1 MFAPRDGGK
10 AAVAEASQR
19 DRCRSAERPGAGRLD
34 RRGDKKPSR
43 REAARH
49 SVEKERY
56 MTISEKVAY
65 IQGLYDGL
73 GLDEKKSGEAR
84 ILSEVLDVLR
94 EVGQQLEGMDAAM
107 DQFDEELD
115 TLEDTVSELEDA
127 VFDDEDEE
135 DEESCGFGG
144 EDGEDFFE
152 IPCPTC
158 GEDLLV
164 DDEALAA
171 GVVDCPV
178 CGGKFALS
186 FEDGE
191 DGADSDE

>member
-1 MFAPRDGGK
+1 
-10 AAVAEASQR
+10 
-19 DRCRSAERPGAGRLD
+19 
-34 RRGDKKPSR
+34 
-43 REAARH
+43 
-49 SVEKERY
+49 

-73 GLDEKKSGEAR
+73 GLDREKSGEAR

-94 EVGQQLEGMDAAM
+94 EVGQQLDGVDAAM

-115 TLEDTVSELEDA
+115 ALGDTVADLEEA
-127 VFDDEDEE
+127 VFDDEDEQDE
-135 DEESCGFGG
+135 DLSGFGDGDEE
-144 EDGEDFFE
+144 EDFFQ

-186 FEDGE
+186 FEDE
-191 DGADSDE
+191 ADGSEEE

>member
-1 MFAPRDGGK
+1 
-10 AAVAEASQR
+10 
-19 DRCRSAERPGAGRLD
+19 
-34 RRGDKKPSR
+34 
-43 REAARH
+43 
-49 SVEKERY
+49 

-65 IQGLYDGL
+65 IQGLFDGL
-73 GLDEKKSGEAR
+73 KLDTEKSGEAR

-94 EVGQQLEGMDAAM
+94 EVGQQLDGMDAAM

-115 TLEDTVSELEDA
+115 TLEDTVSELEEA
-127 VFDDEDEE
+127 VFEDEDE
-135 DEESCGFGG
+135 DGDDGFD
-144 EDGEDFFE
+144 EDGEEDFFE

-158 GEDLLV
+158 GEDLVV

-186 FEDGE
+186 FEDE
-191 DGADSDE
+191 DDGSEED